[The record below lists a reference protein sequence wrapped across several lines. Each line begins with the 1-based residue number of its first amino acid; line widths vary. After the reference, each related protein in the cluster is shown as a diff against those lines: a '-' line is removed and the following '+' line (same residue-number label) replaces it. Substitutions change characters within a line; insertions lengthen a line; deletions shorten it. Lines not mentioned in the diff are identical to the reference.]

1 MDNNYIL
8 SHLKKLSELLYKGN
22 TFAVVLPDGRYE
34 FGTVKDRNIVTK
46 KIAIYLC
53 IGKIFIDDETKK
65 KEKRKRTK

>member
-53 IGKIFIDDETKK
+53 IGKLPDNETKK

>member
-22 TFAVVLPDGRYE
+22 TFATVLPDGRYE
-34 FGTVKDRNIVTK
+34 FGRINNRNIVTK

-53 IGKIFIDDETKK
+53 IDKLPDNETEK
-65 KEKRKRTK
+65 KEKRTRTK

>member
-22 TFAVVLPDGRYE
+22 TFAAVLPDGRYE
-34 FGTVKDRNIVTK
+34 FGRINNRNIVTK

-53 IGKIFIDDETKK
+53 IGELPDNETKK
-65 KEKRKRTK
+65 KEKRTRTK